1 MLTERAST
9 NCRCLR
15 TSARACHSRVYSPV
29 VETKTVS
36 QMTSLLLLG
45 VVCLVRAAHASEN
58 DPPPTLKL
66 VTSFSLPN
74 PAFLSLYGY
83 ASGDGYDLL
92 VSSFSANPLG
102 TDRVYRVK
110 HVEKFLQKNSTQ
122 ITPQVLTESVVWP
135 NEVTGVYGTFG
146 GRTVAVAG
154 GFFIPLKERG
164 TITLID
170 VSGDTPGKPY
180 VITDQSE
187 KWFYHRVE
195 WFDMNADGH
204 ADALTCRA
212 EKPLLG
218 SAKGQ
223 LVWFQNENG
232 LNQSTPWKSH
242 VIAEGPDIFFESVPY
257 VNTTEGYIQAIF
269 VAQFFSPALKVFWV
283 GTSGNWSDTSKINQ
297 RIIDK
302 SIGQVFDVDFCDVN
316 GDENMD
322 LLVTANSATNGT
334 VWAYEIPRDFRTGV
348 YKRHL
353 LASGFKSRSGEIGK
367 GAPGSA
373 QLIYTRQETGY
384 KASILLSGDD
394 AGQAFILNPRSEA
407 KDDWTYTVTPFLDA
421 GSGTVGGI
429 DYADVDRDDHKE
441 IFVPAYNENK
451 VYIYRA

>member
-1 MLTERAST
+1 MYRLSLFGDDFL
-9 NCRCLR
+9 CLR
-15 TSARACHSRVYSPV
+15 CEDAQTIMGHSK
-29 VETKTVS
+29 KTV
-36 QMTSLLLLG
+36 MT
-45 VVCLVRAAHASEN
+45 AHA
-58 DPPPTLKL
+58 TRKC
-66 VTSFSLPN
+66 VVV
-74 PAFLSLYGY
+74 G
-83 ASGDGYDLL
+83 
-92 VSSFSANPLG
+92 FSANPLG

-135 NEVTGVYGTFG
+135 NEVTGVY
-146 GRTVAVAG
+146 
-154 GFFIPLKERG
+154 
-164 TITLID
+164 
-170 VSGDTPGKPY
+170 
-180 VITDQSE
+180 
-187 KWFYHRVE
+187 
-195 WFDMNADGH
+195 
-204 ADALTCRA
+204 
-212 EKPLLG
+212 G

-441 IFVPAYNENK
+441 IFVNSRDIDMTIGPVFDVIITDVNGDFESDLLVTAHSASNGTVWAYEIPDDFRTGEYKRHLLASGFMSSSVHQGKGAPGSARPISHGTASGKDPIILSGDDSGQAYVLNARSNAKDDWSYTVTPFLDAGTGNVACDK
-451 VYIYRA
+451 VV